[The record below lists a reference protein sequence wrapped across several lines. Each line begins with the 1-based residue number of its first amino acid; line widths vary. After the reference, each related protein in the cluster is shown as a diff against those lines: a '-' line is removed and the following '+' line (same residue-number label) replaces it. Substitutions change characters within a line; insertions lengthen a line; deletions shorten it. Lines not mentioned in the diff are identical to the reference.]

1 VTGNAELDE
10 PEYAL
15 IEIEAAKRHG
25 LTSAELL
32 ALVPDD
38 ALHMAGNTLSA
49 AADAYDMDGKF
60 AQRDLLATVLVV
72 LQAELDGRSD

>member
-1 VTGNAELDE
+1 VTGNANLDE

-15 IEIEAAKRHG
+15 IEIEANARRG
-25 LTSAELL
+25 LSGAELL

-38 ALHMAGNTLSA
+38 ALRMAGNALSGV
-49 AADAYDMDGKF
+49 ADAYDMDGRF
-60 AQRDLLATVLVV
+60 RQRDLLATVLVV